1 MDGRAACGSGP
12 GSLDI
17 VRALADFGNSRRL
30 SCGSV
35 LAPRDNS
42 ASLRFSIGCR
52 LRIVRE
58 RRSASS
64 LLVPGQARPAAS
76 VSKRQILS
84 ASSGYRSRRDIP
96 LRKVLADFVAR
107 ALVAIH
113 WSLLWSRLLT
123 GSPE

>member
-1 MDGRAACGSGP
+1 MDGRAVCGSGP

-52 LRIVRE
+52 LRIVWE

-64 LLVPGQARPAAS
+64 LLVPGPARPGAS
-76 VSKRQILS
+76 VSRRQTLS
-84 ASSGYRSRRDIP
+84 GVERISVETRHSM
-96 LRKVLADFVAR
+96 RKVLADFVAR
-107 ALVAIH
+107 IGCHSLVLALEPAAH
-113 WSLLWSRLLT
+113 RFSRT
-123 GSPE
+123 